1 MPKIDLATKTDDQLV
16 NLRENASRLGE
27 QELLQQIPSEME
39 RRHPRSREQVGGL
52 WWDKY
57 HHAHADFH
65 AYLDHDGGTRVAS
78 IRMIENH
85 RTNNGGVYTVH
96 VGEHTH
102 PDKIRNVAD
111 ARRLG
116 SEIWQRMRA

>member
-1 MPKIDLATKTDDQLV
+1 MPKIDLATKTDDQFF

-27 QELLQQIPSEME
+27 QELLRQME

-57 HHAHADFH
+57 HHAHTDFH
-65 AYLDHDGGTRVAS
+65 AYLDPEGEMRVAS

-85 RTNNGGVYTVH
+85 RANNGGVYTVH

-102 PDKIRNVAD
+102 PEKIRNVAD
-111 ARRLG
+111 ARKLG
-116 SEIWQRMRA
+116 SELWKRMRA